1 MPPIVANVPAAVFK
15 MPSVLA
21 TESTA
26 YIVLPELAMASRFN
40 VVGVNVGV
48 LEMMAYTHTCYEGK
62 KPGCGMCPACILRK
76 KGFKE
81 AGIEDPMWKEG

>member
-1 MPPIVANVPAAVFK
+1 MLPIVENVPAAVFK

-48 LEMMAYTHTCYEGK
+48 LEMMAPVLGFNSKLMSASLTTL
-62 KPGCGMCPACILRK
+62 MPAA
-76 KGFKE
+76 E
-81 AGIEDPMWKEG
+81 ASMPK